1 MAMLPPGY
9 TPNIV
14 LDGSPKNYE
23 GSHQGEGYGTHEARG
38 GAPTH
43 QAEGYKLDFSGV
55 DGKGDYTPDLSDA
68 SKGSEK
74 VPGDKTTELA
84 IKEPAQYSRD
94 WSGK

>member
-1 MAMLPPGY
+1 MAMLPEGY
-9 TPNIV
+9 SPSIV

-23 GSHQGEGYGTHEARG
+23 GSVPGYGTHEARG
-38 GAPTH
+38 GAPKH

-55 DGKGDYTPDLSDA
+55 DGTGNYSPDTSDA

-74 VPGDKTTELA
+74 VPGDKTTTLA
-84 IKEPAQYSRD
+84 IKEPAAYSRD